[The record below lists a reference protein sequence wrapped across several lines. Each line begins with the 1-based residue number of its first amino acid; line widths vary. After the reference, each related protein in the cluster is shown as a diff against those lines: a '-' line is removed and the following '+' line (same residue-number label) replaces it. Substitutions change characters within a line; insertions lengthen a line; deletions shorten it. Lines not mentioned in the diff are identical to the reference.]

1 MRTREQEAGGEA
13 EGRSGSG
20 WKGPK
25 GKRTG
30 PGREGDARVVGEVRG
45 SERGDP
51 LGPVA
56 EDAWLPGRNRAAV
69 GGVEG
74 SDQTEVR
81 DNSWRRPEKEAAG

>member
-45 SERGDP
+45 SESGDP

-56 EDAWLPGRNRAAV
+56 EDAWLPGRNRAVV

-74 SDQTEVR
+74 SDQSEVR
-81 DNSWRRPEKEAAG
+81 DNSWQRPEKEASG

>member
-13 EGRSGSG
+13 EGRSGSA

-30 PGREGDARVVGEVRG
+30 PGRDAGARVVGEVRG

-51 LGPVA
+51 LGPAA
-56 EDAWLPGRNRAAV
+56 EDAWLPGRKRAAA

-74 SDQTEVR
+74 SDPNQVR
-81 DNSWRRPEKEAAG
+81 TNSWRRPEEEAAG